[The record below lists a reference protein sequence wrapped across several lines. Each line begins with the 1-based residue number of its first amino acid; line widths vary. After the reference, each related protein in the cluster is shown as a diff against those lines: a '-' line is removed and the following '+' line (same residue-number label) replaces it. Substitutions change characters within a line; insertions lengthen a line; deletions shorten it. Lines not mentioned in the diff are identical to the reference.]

1 MSENY
6 IDAATTTWQQCRDFL
21 QRSPFAILPLGAT
34 EQHGLHLPQNTDS
47 LIAEAMAL
55 QVGKQSLG
63 MILPT
68 IPIGYS
74 WVWRDYPGSL
84 TLSFDTFRSLIKDI
98 VLSLD
103 RNGCRGLLILTT
115 HGANPQPIKYSI
127 RELID
132 HSPIRILRVF
142 YPNLSEI
149 MVDADSPTWQPTN
162 FHAEEFETSL
172 MLHLHPHLVDM
183 TRAVCE
189 YPPHSLDYEM
199 STLPMGALSR
209 SGVFGDA
216 TVATAEKG
224 ERWFNACVTNIVKVW
239 REFLDLPGDE
249 SNQPS

>member
-21 QRSPFAILPLGAT
+21 QRYPFAILPLGAT

-224 ERWFNACVTNIVKVW
+224 ERWFNACVTNIAKVW

>member
-21 QRSPFAILPLGAT
+21 QRYPFAILPLGAT

-115 HGANPQPIKYSI
+115 HGANPQPIRMVNANLQGWRLSASSGQSAVLASI
-127 RELID
+127 RK
-132 HSPIRILRVF
+132 V
-142 YPNLSEI
+142 
-149 MVDADSPTWQPTN
+149 
-162 FHAEEFETSL
+162 
-172 MLHLHPHLVDM
+172 
-183 TRAVCE
+183 
-189 YPPHSLDYEM
+189 
-199 STLPMGALSR
+199 GAN
-209 SGVFGDA
+209 GA
-216 TVATAEKG
+216 NPK
-224 ERWFNACVTNIVKVW
+224 
-239 REFLDLPGDE
+239 
-249 SNQPS
+249 

>member
-1 MSENY
+1 MLKIKFSLDRIEPWTQSGNSISGVDLSTPGWIEVRYMSENY
-6 IDAATTTWQQCRDFL
+6 IDAATTTWQKCRDFL

-172 MLHLHPHLVDM
+172 MLHLHH
-183 TRAVCE
+183 A
-189 YPPHSLDYEM
+189 
-199 STLPMGALSR
+199 
-209 SGVFGDA
+209 
-216 TVATAEKG
+216 
-224 ERWFNACVTNIVKVW
+224 
-239 REFLDLPGDE
+239 
-249 SNQPS
+249 Q